1 MARETN
7 RETNSR
13 DTEPGARR
21 ARYLLYMIGGAFVAL
36 GFALESVPTL
46 AAVTPWYAGRASA
59 FVGAVFLSIGR
70 FGSDRFVRRCESLL
84 TGWP

>member
-1 MARETN
+1 MTRETN
-7 RETNSR
+7 PRNADPS
-13 DTEPGARR
+13 ARR
-21 ARYLLYMIGGAFVAL
+21 ARYLLYAIGGGFVAL

-59 FVGAVFLSIGR
+59 FVGAVFLSMGR
-70 FGSDRFVRRCESLL
+70 FGSDRFVRRCESLF